1 MAKLGATN
9 ISIMD
14 VRNILGYPSTDLGT
28 LCTCNNINPWSKWK
42 PIHCA
47 NTLTLNNELL
57 KRNKYGIEILEANNP
72 GALVNLIK
80 QNNNSG
86 YKYDKPRGGSF
97 SPYRL
102 GDFRNYYHNAL
113 LPVSA
118 FYKDGD
124 EIHIGGITS
133 SNHGSYEAI
142 IEGMKLP
149 DLEPE
154 ESDYISQGM
163 LYDYLDY
170 SGNKIPLK
178 KGVYFTDGT
187 NDCWYS
193 GKAYYW
199 TTEFQRFSGKQ
210 VEAYEFYTNAT
221 RTPNDLWVAD
231 AKDRFYALPEPYHT
245 ISVDKKVPAGS
256 RKVLV
261 ICHPELST
269 DRRSVSYTLQFS
281 AVGEVY
287 RGGTISNIH
296 IRIAKDLKGINMIDT
311 KKITDSLT
319 IQDETESLTYTGTL
333 RNLNGET
340 SMYVLVY
347 YDNAIQWTGVPS
359 MEVDPQA

>member
-1 MAKLGATN
+1 
-9 ISIMD
+9 
-14 VRNILGYPSTDLGT
+14 
-28 LCTCNNINPWSKWK
+28 
-42 PIHCA
+42 
-47 NTLTLNNELL
+47 
-57 KRNKYGIEILEANNP
+57 
-72 GALVNLIK
+72 
-80 QNNNSG
+80 
-86 YKYDKPRGGSF
+86 
-97 SPYRL
+97 
-102 GDFRNYYHNAL
+102 
-113 LPVSA
+113 
-118 FYKDGD
+118 
-124 EIHIGGITS
+124 
-133 SNHGSYEAI
+133 
-142 IEGMKLP
+142 MKLP

-178 KGVYFTDGT
+178 KGVYFTDET

-269 DRRSVSYTLQFS
+269 DRRSVFYTLQFS

-311 KKITDSLT
+311 KKIADSLT

-347 YDNAIQWTGVPS
+347 YDNAIQWTGVPF

>member
-1 MAKLGATN
+1 MAKLGTAN

-14 VRNILGYPSTDLGT
+14 VRNILGFPSTDLGT

-72 GALVNLIK
+72 GMLVNLIK
-80 QNNNSG
+80 QNGNLG
-86 YKYDKPRGGSF
+86 YKYNKPWGGAF

-118 FYKDGD
+118 FYDDGD
-124 EIHIGGITS
+124 EVHVGGITS
-133 SNHGSYEAI
+133 SNHGSYEVV
-142 IEGMKLP
+142 IEGMSVP
-149 DLEPE
+149 AFPNGD
-154 ESDYISQGM
+154 SDYLTKEMI
-163 LYDYLDY
+163 YDFTDS
-170 SGNKIPLK
+170 SGDKIRLT

-199 TTEFQRFSGKQ
+199 TTEFQRFRGKQ
-210 VEAYEFYTNAT
+210 VEAYEFYTNAI

-245 ISVDKKVPAGS
+245 ISVDNRVPAGS
-256 RKVLV
+256 KKVLV
-261 ICHPELST
+261 VCNPKYST
-269 DRRSVSYTLQFS
+269 DRRSVFYTLQFS
-281 AVGEVY
+281 AVGEIY

-311 KKITDSLT
+311 KKIADSLT
-319 IQDETESLTYTGTL
+319 IQDETESSIYTGTL
-333 RNLNGET
+333 RNINAD
-340 SMYVLVY
+340 SVYVLVY
-347 YDNAIQWTGVPS
+347 YDNVIQYTTTPFMDVTDP
-359 MEVDPQA
+359 EV

>member
-1 MAKLGATN
+1 M
-9 ISIMD
+9 
-14 VRNILGYPSTDLGT
+14 
-28 LCTCNNINPWSKWK
+28 
-42 PIHCA
+42 
-47 NTLTLNNELL
+47 
-57 KRNKYGIEILEANNP
+57 
-72 GALVNLIK
+72 
-80 QNNNSG
+80 
-86 YKYDKPRGGSF
+86 
-97 SPYRL
+97 

-221 RTPNDLWVAD
+221 RTPNDLWVAEC
-231 AKDRFYALPEPYHT
+231 KRQVLCT
-245 ISVDKKVPAGS
+245 S
-256 RKVLV
+256 RT
-261 ICHPELST
+261 LS
-269 DRRSVSYTLQFS
+269 YNFC
-281 AVGEVY
+281 
-287 RGGTISNIH
+287 
-296 IRIAKDLKGINMIDT
+296 
-311 KKITDSLT
+311 
-319 IQDETESLTYTGTL
+319 
-333 RNLNGET
+333 
-340 SMYVLVY
+340 
-347 YDNAIQWTGVPS
+347 
-359 MEVDPQA
+359 

>member
-1 MAKLGATN
+1 MGKFLWT
-9 ISIMD
+9 
-14 VRNILGYPSTDLGT
+14 V
-28 LCTCNNINPWSKWK
+28 
-42 PIHCA
+42 
-47 NTLTLNNELL
+47 
-57 KRNKYGIEILEANNP
+57 
-72 GALVNLIK
+72 V
-80 QNNNSG
+80 NSG

-311 KKITDSLT
+311 KKIADSLT

-347 YDNAIQWTGVPS
+347 YDNAIQWTGVPF